1 MKIVINECYGG
12 FGIKKEYLEKLG
24 VEYDSEIKRTNEKL
38 IEMVETLGNEI
49 ADAFA
54 DLKVVEIPD
63 DATDWRID
71 EYDGAE
77 SVTYV
82 QCGRLYDID

>member
-1 MKIVINECYGG
+1 MKIVINECCGG

-24 VEYDSEIKRTNEKL
+24 VEYDWEIKRTNERL

-63 DATDWRID
+63 DATDWCIY